1 MIWLVSRH
9 HAALHWVLAQG
20 LAVGRV
26 VAHLDPTAVRAGDT
40 VVGTLP
46 VQSIADICSRGAHYL
61 HLVLDLPEHMRGTE
75 LTLEQLDALGARLE
89 QFRAERIHPS

>member
-9 HAALHWVLAQG
+9 AAALRWLQAQG
-20 LAVGRV
+20 QPVDRV
-26 VAHLDPTAVRAGDT
+26 VAHLEPTAVYAGDT

-46 VQSIADICSRGAHYL
+46 IQAIADICSRGAHYL